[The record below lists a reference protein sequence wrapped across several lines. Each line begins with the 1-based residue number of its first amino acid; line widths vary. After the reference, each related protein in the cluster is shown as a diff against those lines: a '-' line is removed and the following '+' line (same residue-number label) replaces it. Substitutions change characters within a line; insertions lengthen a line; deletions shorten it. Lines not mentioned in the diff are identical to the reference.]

1 MKRIA
6 VLVLLAVACAGTAIS
21 DTTVLVV
28 RHAEKMANAGT
39 DPDIS
44 PEGVARAK
52 ALAAVAEHAGV
63 GAAYVTQYK
72 RTKQTAEALHVP
84 LIEVGVNLNAPAEYP
99 KALAEAIRAKSA
111 GKVVLVVS
119 HSNTIPAVIET
130 LAHVKVPP
138 IADDEY
144 DRLYIVTLP
153 QSGPPR
159 VIAAQYGHQSAR

>member
-6 VLVLLAVACAGTAIS
+6 VLFLLAVAFAGMARG
-21 DTTVLVV
+21 DTTVLIV

-63 GAAYVTQYK
+63 EAVYVTQYK
-72 RTKQTAEALHVP
+72 RTRQTAEPLHVP
-84 LIEVGVNLNAPAEYP
+84 LIEVGVDLSAPAAYP
-99 KALAEAIRAKSA
+99 KALADAIRAKSA

-130 LAHVKVPP
+130 LAHVKVAP

-144 DRLYIVTLP
+144 DRIYVVTLP

-159 VIAAQYGHQSAR
+159 VIAAQYGHHSPR